1 MLYVIIPDVVSVPQ
15 IAFRTKRKYF
25 VNFFNI
31 PIRIIIKYI
40 DLKID
45 RRFLPVRDWLPRYRM
60 SMDTSVAENTLSC
73 PCGHNSNK

>member
-1 MLYVIIPDVVSVPQ
+1 M
-15 IAFRTKRKYF
+15 
-25 VNFFNI
+25 

-60 SMDTSVAENTLSC
+60 SMDKTSVAENTISC
-73 PCGHNSNK
+73 RCGNK